1 MSDFYEDMQSIATDL
16 IGEFKQGTVQYV
28 AVVAVGGPVDNPG
41 PSTLTTYTVNAVVRG
56 VAFRYIDGTSIVS
69 TDLQFTIS
77 GDQPFVPDMKGH
89 VTVDGVKHTIIGIMP
104 KPAAGTPVAYTIIF
118 RK

>member
-1 MSDFYEDMQSIATDL
+1 MTDFYQDMQSLTTDL
-16 IGEFKQGTVQYV
+16 IDEFKQGTVQYV
-28 AVVAVGGPVDNPG
+28 AVVAGGGPADNPG
-41 PSTLTTYTVNAVVRG
+41 PSVETVHTINATVRG

-69 TDLQFTIS
+69 TDLQLTIS
-77 GDQPFVPDMKGH
+77 GNQLFVPDMKGYI
-89 VTVDGVKHTIIGIMP
+89 TVDGVRHKIIGIMP